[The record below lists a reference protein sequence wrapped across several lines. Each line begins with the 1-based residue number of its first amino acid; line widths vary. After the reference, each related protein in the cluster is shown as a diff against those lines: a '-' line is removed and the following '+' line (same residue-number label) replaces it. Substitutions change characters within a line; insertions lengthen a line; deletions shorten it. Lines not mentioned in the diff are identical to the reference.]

1 MIFVEPGSAYPGI
14 LKVLWNNNL
23 PIFPEKV
30 WIIVLIVFMYLAR
43 YPCKLQSNHRISLI
57 GCGQGCSNITKFFGN
72 NERLISSEILVFRRV
87 ELYWVYYVFWHP
99 CNRNF
104 DRVILVEFGLFYGL
118 LLLEKK
124 PRNNSEEVIQWSC
137 RNILKK

>member
-14 LKVLWNNNL
+14 LEVLWNNNL

-57 GCGQGCSNITKFFGN
+57 GCGQGCSSITKFFGN
-72 NERLISSEILVFRRV
+72 NERLISPEILVFRRV
-87 ELYWVYYVFWHP
+87 ELYWVYHVFWHP
-99 CNRNF
+99 CNHNL

-124 PRNNSEEVIQWSC
+124 PRNNSEEVIQWSS
-137 RNILKK
+137 RNI